1 MILRLQDRDKFPL
14 SLAREIR
21 EARKALLHFM
31 SSIINCDAQNRL
43 EISQAFAP
51 LQHQPPNHLMNENV
65 AKISRLA
72 GRLIGND
79 IKPNQS
85 KIIVWASS

>member
-14 SLAREIR
+14 SLARKV
-21 EARKALLHFM
+21 RKTRKTLLHFM
-31 SSIINCDAQNRL
+31 SLIINCDAQNRL
-43 EISQAFAP
+43 EFSQAFAS

-65 AKISRLA
+65 AEISRLA

-79 IKPNQS
+79 IKSNQS